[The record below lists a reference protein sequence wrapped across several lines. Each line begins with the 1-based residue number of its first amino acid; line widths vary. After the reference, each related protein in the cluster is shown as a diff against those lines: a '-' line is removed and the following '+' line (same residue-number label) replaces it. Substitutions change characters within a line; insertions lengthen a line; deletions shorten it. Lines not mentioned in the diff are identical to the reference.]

1 MDKYYRALEEFQ
13 LQELSEIE
21 EVYEVIYIDWRK
33 FPKEIFHNGG
43 GGYLRNILTVD
54 DKGILKE
61 ISVVPLQRI
70 TEEEYESE
78 MEEIYPPARIELEDN
93 VIVLY
98 SGDD

>member
-1 MDKYYRALEEFQ
+1 MSKYYRALEEFQ
-13 LQELSEIE
+13 LQALSEIE
-21 EVYEVIYIDWRK
+21 EVYEIIYVDWRE
-33 FPKEIFHNGG
+33 FPKEIFYNGG

-70 TEEEYESE
+70 TEDEYEEE
-78 MEEIYPPARIELEDN
+78 MEELFPPATLELEDN
-93 VIVLY
+93 VVVLY

>member
-1 MDKYYRALEEFQ
+1 MSRHYRALEEFQ

-21 EVYEVIYIDWRK
+21 EVYEVIYVDWRE
-33 FPKEIFHNGG
+33 FPKEIFYDGG

-54 DKGILKE
+54 DRGDLKE

-70 TEEEYESE
+70 TEQEYREEMSE
-78 MEEIYPPARIELEDN
+78 TYPPSKIELEDG

-98 SGDD
+98 SGDN